1 MLVKAV
7 AVGWAAMSVMKLKVG
22 IMFKLDCK
30 FKVKLIL
37 VMSEVS
43 IKMEMW
49 SLCDFLINN
58 NIKYL

>member
-7 AVGWAAMSVMKLKVG
+7 AVGWAEMLVMKLKVV

-37 VMSEVS
+37 VMAEVS

-49 SLCDFLINN
+49 SLYSF
-58 NIKYL
+58 K